1 MNPIEHCVAIVR
13 DLAFTVLAAGV
24 SHDAGEP
31 GTWTRRAPLVWLSV
45 SFAGWAMI
53 GLFLYWIL

>member
-1 MNPIEHCVAIVR
+1 MNPIEHGIAVVR

-24 SHDAGEP
+24 SRGAEEQ
-31 GTWTRRAPLVWLSV
+31 GTMTRRAALIWISV
-45 SFAGWAMI
+45 SGAGWATI